1 MFHGEIKVS
10 DQFISQERSSESQH
24 RDPLWHVLCIHAHA
38 GTRSKLGL
46 AHFPHG
52 LLKAIPLEYS
62 YGRGQTELSQLH
74 EMQVCKAPIRQYLTR
89 QLKEVTELFR
99 LLKLI
104 YCVDIA

>member
-10 DQFISQERSSESQH
+10 DQFISQERSSESQQ

-62 YGRGQTELSQLH
+62 YSRGQTELSQPH